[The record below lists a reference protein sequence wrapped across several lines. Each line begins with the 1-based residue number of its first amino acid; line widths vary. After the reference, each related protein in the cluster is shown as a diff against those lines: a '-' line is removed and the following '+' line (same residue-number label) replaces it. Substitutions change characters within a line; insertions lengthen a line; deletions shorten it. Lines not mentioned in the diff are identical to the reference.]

1 MHRGFA
7 EVCKRVGACFAAEA
21 PLQRSMLK
29 QTFTQLMLCHS
40 RFDECCKKLGLQ
52 SKYRKDLVSA
62 RDLIDEIK
70 KYSS

>member
-1 MHRGFA
+1 
-7 EVCKRVGACFAAEA
+7 
-21 PLQRSMLK
+21 MLK